1 MRWNDRPTTHLETTE
16 LRAATIREAQH
27 ARELMLEAV
36 AAIRPASLEPPT
48 LVGVRYVPPD
58 PIDTTSDSDSEYDLE
73 VDDYDEAYDDEL
85 PSSSEEDDDPTRVT
99 GRSWQHP
106 RRVGAPDPMILSI
119 TDRLGLGGVLWN
131 HP

>member
-1 MRWNDRPTTHLETTE
+1 M
-16 LRAATIREAQH
+16 
-27 ARELMLEAV
+27 
-36 AAIRPASLEPPT
+36 
-48 LVGVRYVPPD
+48 GVRYVPPD

-85 PSSSEEDDDPTRVT
+85 PSSSKEDDDTARVT

-106 RRVGAPDPMILSI
+106 RRVSAPNPMILSI
-119 TDRLGLGGVLWN
+119 EDRLGLGGVLWN